1 MKFIFECE
9 DEILLPF
16 TYDFSVEVEAF
27 LKKTNVLSVRKN
39 HDASLTRRENGVK
52 NLKEMFR
59 VVAKDFPKETSELL
73 ARLWVLDEGETA
85 PNAITTFTKIMTNKD
100 ILDFFTSLMGLG
112 A

>member
-9 DEILLPF
+9 DEVLLPF

-27 LKKTNVLSVRKN
+27 LKKTKVLDVRKN
-39 HDASLTRRENGVK
+39 CDKSLTTRENGKK

-59 VVAKDFPKETSELL
+59 VVSKDYPKETSALL
-73 ARLWVLDEGETA
+73 SKLWVLEDGEHA

>member
-27 LKKTNVLSVRKN
+27 LKKTNILSVRKN
-39 HDASLTRRENGVK
+39 RDTSLTPRENGKK

-59 VVAKDFPKETSELL
+59 LVAKEFPKETSDLL
-73 ARLWVLDEGETA
+73 AKLWVLEDGERA
-85 PNAITTFTKIMTNKD
+85 PSVFTTFAKIMTNKE
-100 ILDFFTSLMGLG
+100 ILDFFTSLMGLV